1 MLNYLVL
8 VVFSSKENKLL
19 VVSLCNRLRI
29 EALELVI
36 DILKKKIELVIFSA
50 LLLYAY

>member
-36 DILKKKIELVIFSA
+36 DILKKIELVIFSA